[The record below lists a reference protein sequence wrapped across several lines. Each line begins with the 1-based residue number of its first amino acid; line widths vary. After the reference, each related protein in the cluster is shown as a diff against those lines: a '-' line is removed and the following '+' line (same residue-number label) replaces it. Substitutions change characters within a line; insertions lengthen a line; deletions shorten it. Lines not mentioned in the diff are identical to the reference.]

1 MLLWATSKP
10 TATHALVGLL
20 AARALPA
27 KINKVLISGAH
38 PGMPINV
45 TELRSGEDLEHQTH

>member
-1 MLLWATSKP
+1 MLLQATSQP

-27 KINKVLISGAH
+27 KINKV
-38 PGMPINV
+38 
-45 TELRSGEDLEHQTH
+45 